1 MSELAGWLPD
11 AEQMLLAGRA
21 IRMAGALLLHVGGI
35 LILLF

>member
-1 MSELAGWLPD
+1 MTDLLAYLPE